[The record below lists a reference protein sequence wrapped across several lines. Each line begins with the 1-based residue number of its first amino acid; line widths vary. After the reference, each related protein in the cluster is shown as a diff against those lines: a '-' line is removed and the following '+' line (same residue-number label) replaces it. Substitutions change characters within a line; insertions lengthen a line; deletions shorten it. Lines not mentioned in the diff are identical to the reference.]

1 MSARLHPL
9 HLRRLVGRT
18 LADAERDLVKL
29 LSALP
34 TEDALRR
41 LDDPAPA
48 CGEDFLAVLR
58 AKLAAEQTRP
68 AKSYLLTIPADLWDR
83 YAERAREQHRTIE
96 GSLVDALQRDDQ
108 RLREGA
114 QAVVD
119 ARAQFVSDVGGLR
132 QELRRH
138 HDALAV
144 ASAAGAPDKLAA
156 VRDLVLEERQDQR
169 RFGVALASVLKVL
182 HGRGWVDKQLEAFL
196 RREGWLT

>member
-1 MSARLHPL
+1 MSASLHPL

-18 LADAERDLVKL
+18 LTDAERDLAKA

-34 TEDALRR
+34 PEEALRR
-41 LDDPAPA
+41 L
-48 CGEDFLAVLR
+48 EDSPPVAEDLSAVLR

-68 AKSYLLTIPADLWDR
+68 AKAYLLTIPADLWDR
-83 YAERAREQHRTIE
+83 YAARAREQHRTIE

-132 QELRRH
+132 QELRRQR
-138 HDALAV
+138 DALAT
-144 ASAAGAPDKLAA
+144 AGAPGAPDKLAA

-196 RREGWLT
+196 RREGWLG